1 MSEAETLAEKT
12 VLHVGCG
19 TWRPGS
25 LHSSFEGEGWREL
38 RLDIN
43 PDTKP
48 DIVAS
53 MTDLS
58 PVESQSVDAIWNSH
72 ALEHLYAHEVP
83 IALREFYRVLRPG
96 GHVLMRMPD
105 LQTAAKLIVEGGPH
119 ATAYDSPSGPITP
132 LDILYGHG
140 ASIARG
146 EKGMAHKTGF
156 TQQSIAQHLS
166 AAGFVNVVTD
176 LRSFDLWARGMRP
189 GQSTS
194 S

>member
-1 MSEAETLAEKT
+1 MSEAEALVQKV

-19 TWRPGS
+19 SWRPGA
-25 LHSSFEGEGWREL
+25 LHGSYEGDGWREI

-48 DIVAS
+48 DIVSS
-53 MTDLS
+53 MTDLG
-58 PVESQSVDAIWNSH
+58 PVETGSVDAIWNSH

-83 IALREFYRVLRPG
+83 IALREFHRVLRPG

-105 LQTAAKLIVEGGPH
+105 LHTAAKLIADQGPLS
-119 ATAYDSPSGPITP
+119 TAYDSPSGPITP

-146 EKGMAHKTGF
+146 ETGMAHKTGF
-156 TQQSIAQHLS
+156 TQQSITLHLK
-166 AAGFVNVVTD
+166 AAGFVNVEAQ
-176 LRSFDLWARGMRP
+176 RKRFDLWARGVKP
-189 GQSTS
+189 
-194 S
+194 

>member
-1 MSEAETLAEKT
+1 MSEAEALAEKT

-19 TWRPGS
+19 SWRPGS
-25 LHSSFEGEGWREL
+25 LHPSFEGDGWREL

-43 PDTKP
+43 PDANP

-58 PVESQSVDAIWNSH
+58 PVATASVDAIWNSH

-96 GHVLMRMPD
+96 GYVLMRMPD
-105 LQTAAKLIVEGGPH
+105 LQTAAKLIVEEGPLS
-119 ATAYDSPSGPITP
+119 TAYESPSGPITP

-140 ASIARG
+140 ASIATG
-146 EKGMAHKTGF
+146 ETGMAHKTGF
-156 TQQSIAQHLS
+156 TQRSIAQHLE
-166 AAGFVNVVTD
+166 AVGFVEVVTEV
-176 LRSFDLWARGMRP
+176 SGFDLWVRGMR
-189 GQSTS
+189 QEETTS
-194 S
+194 A